1 MSNLNKIMN
10 KLCMRSCIPYYRS
23 RKVGFFLKQ
32 EGQDGSSLLIRE
44 SSLLIKLIRE
54 MLDKYSDKNVTPRVL
69 KKQDVPYLGSV
80 T

>member
-23 RKVGFFLKQ
+23 RKVGLFLKQ
-32 EGQDGSSLLIRE
+32 EGQDGSSLLI
-44 SSLLIKLIRE
+44 SPIKLIRE